1 MIVITYTD
9 TDIATCAHIEISFL
23 PACARMGTCM
33 VVSAF
38 SSISV
43 EDIAQATDGG
53 LRWFQLHAVRDMEVN
68 KELILRAEKAG
79 CKAIAITVDTP
90 ATGNRTRPIARAKL
104 PKGDLAH
111 FPPDYFQAAAD
122 LTAELSDQ
130 ARRIQGINGRLANIT
145 WETIDWFRSIT
156 KLPILLKGILTAEDA
171 LEALKHDIQGIIV
184 SNHGGRQ
191 LDGVPATVSVVVSSP
206 VCPYF
211 CAKIVQKWNTEC
223 FPIAVPG
230 LSYTS
235 TPTRSTKS

>member
-1 MIVITYTD
+1 
-9 TDIATCAHIEISFL
+9 
-23 PACARMGTCM
+23 M

-38 SSISV
+38 SSISM

-53 LRWFQLHAVRDMEVN
+53 LRWFQLHAVRDMEMN

-90 ATGNRTRPIARAKL
+90 ATGKRTRPIARAKL
-104 PKGDLAH
+104 PKGELAH
-111 FPPDYFQAAAD
+111 FPPDYFQAGAK
-122 LTAELSDQ
+122 LTQELSDQ
-130 ARRIQGINGRLANIT
+130 ARRIQAINERLANIT

-206 VCPYF
+206 VC
-211 CAKIVQKWNTEC
+211 A
-223 FPIAVPG
+223 
-230 LSYTS
+230 
-235 TPTRSTKS
+235 